1 MVYNGNTLL
10 KMDDLGVQY
19 HYFPKHPCN
28 NFPGSKLPSKFRYL
42 WQMPGLQSSN
52 LAQIQVGHLR
62 LQLTHQRRA
71 VVNARS
77 LTSIEGERERDMYIY
92 IYIHISYISYIIYY
106 TKYRIQSYQLSL
118 AISFLCSLFDCQN
131 RLCFLS
137 FCIMSLQKL
146 RC

>member
-92 IYIHISYISYIIYY
+92 TYIYHISHISYIILNIEYKAISYLW
-106 TKYRIQSYQLSL
+106 LSL
-118 AISFLCSLFDCQN
+118 FCAPFLTVKIASASFPSA
-131 RLCFLS
+131 S
-137 FCIMSLQKL
+137 
-146 RC
+146 